1 MDATIPNNLIN
12 QIWSLKINDL
22 IQDSQ
27 NPDLE
32 LLRRLRLNDEK
43 AFEKVFGI
51 DGCISLYSNQKFNK
65 K

>member
-32 LLRRLRLNDEK
+32 ASEGSD
-43 AFEKVFGI
+43 
-51 DGCISLYSNQKFNK
+51 
-65 K
+65 